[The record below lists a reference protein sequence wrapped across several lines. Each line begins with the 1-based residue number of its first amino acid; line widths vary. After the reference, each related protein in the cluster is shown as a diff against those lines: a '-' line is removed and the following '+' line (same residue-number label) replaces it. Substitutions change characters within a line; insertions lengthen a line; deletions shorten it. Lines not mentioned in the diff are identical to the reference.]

1 MSPEVAKY
9 CKRAIIDYLAGNM
22 DEFTRL
28 VSIAMEIYKQQ
39 ENVCECGTML
49 IEGKMKHGKEK
60 CSIKLCTVC
69 GQVYRNGEK
78 FRKCNVRRVNKC

>member
-22 DEFTRL
+22 DEFKRL

-49 IEGKMKHGKEK
+49 IEGKIRHGKEK
-60 CSIKLCTVC
+60 IDIMLCTSC
-69 GQVYRNGEK
+69 GQVYKDGEK
-78 FRKCNVRRVNKC
+78 LMRIRGKKVC